1 MGRIQFTYFSKTMV
15 EAFLQKKK
23 TLLDWQHNDEQI
35 KICVQRSAP
44 PYHHRR
50 QTIQNGSEDHRH
62 SMQAFGLVPF
72 KHFTH
77 WCSGQC
83 CHGACGFSFSCS
95 VLLLQ
100 SKDMYVRSVLRKC
113 TDVAFAVHS
122 TAKSL
127 QLYMKKCYSETIN
140 LLMQSFQVVS
150 NGLFI
155 PSYVTELLPINLIRC
170 EVFHREPGQR
180 LRSTG

>member
-23 TLLDWQHNDEQI
+23 PLLDWQHNGEQI

-83 CHGACGFSFSCS
+83 CHHKGRRFLIQTPAGPLVCGVCMLSTGRVGFLSVAPSFSYSPKTCMLDLCY
-95 VLLLQ
+95 VNAQTQHLQ
-100 SKDMYVRSVLRKC
+100 YI
-113 TDVAFAVHS
+113 A
-122 TAKSL
+122 L
-127 QLYMKKCYSETIN
+127 QN
-140 LLMQSFQVVS
+140 LCNF
-150 NGLFI
+150 
-155 PSYVTELLPINLIRC
+155 T
-170 EVFHREPGQR
+170 
-180 LRSTG
+180 